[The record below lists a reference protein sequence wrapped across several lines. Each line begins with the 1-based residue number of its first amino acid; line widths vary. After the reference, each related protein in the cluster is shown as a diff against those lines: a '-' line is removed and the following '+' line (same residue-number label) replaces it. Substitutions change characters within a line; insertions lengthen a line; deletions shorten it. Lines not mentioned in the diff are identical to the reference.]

1 MGLFGAVERAP
12 GSQISASEGAG
23 DLGHRRTAGCRERMR
38 DAVCIDDRDAVLS
51 EALRNHRFTAAN
63 PAGEATEKRS
73 KRSVKAAS
81 IAIAS
86 TAASKKARA
95 RPLRQGTVQMAAVDV
110 LDRTSTR

>member
-63 PAGEATEKRS
+63 PAVEASSAMEGKAIQPNHAPS
-73 KRSVKAAS
+73 AAS
-81 IAIAS
+81 SLKSPCPMPSLFRTRRNSQAIS
-86 TAASKKARA
+86 QS
-95 RPLRQGTVQMAAVDV
+95 
-110 LDRTSTR
+110 DR